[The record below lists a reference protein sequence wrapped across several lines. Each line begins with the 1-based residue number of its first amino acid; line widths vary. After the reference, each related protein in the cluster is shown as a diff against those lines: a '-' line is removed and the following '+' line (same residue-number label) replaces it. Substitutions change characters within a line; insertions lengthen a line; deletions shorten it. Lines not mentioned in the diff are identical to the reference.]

1 MIGLLKDYI
10 SMAAR
15 NVRRGKSRSFLTS
28 LAIAIGIAAVVL
40 LTAIGESGKTLIYAQ
55 LENIGINGIMV
66 FSGESSSLSI
76 QDGERIHARIAEVV
90 SCMPFET
97 CIGTYSIY
105 AHQSSSC
112 VLIGVDERLDEYMR
126 MDVLYGRLF
135 TANECKNGSKVCVVG
150 SELAQKNYQRDNIV
164 GKKIIITNDGISDEY
179 EIIGVVHATLNRFS
193 SVLGFQ
199 IPGFLYVPYSAITT
213 DDDIGQLA
221 VKVNGDNPDT
231 AVRQIESLLRKTKVN
246 GKSFQV
252 ENLSGYMHEF
262 DAVLGLLTGVLS
274 ATAAISLFVAGIG
287 IMNAMFATV
296 SDRRYEIGICKAIGA
311 DAWQI
316 ALTFL
321 LETMMLTLLGG
332 IGGLIFG
339 LAVAAA
345 VFAFLG
351 TSLTLNI
358 YAILLPCLI
367 TLTVGLLSGILP
379 AVSAARLQPIIAIRK
394 EL

>member
-76 QDGERIHARIAEVV
+76 QDGERIHSRIAEVA

-296 SDRRYEIGICKAIGA
+296 SDRRSEIGICKAIGA

-394 EL
+394 ES

>member
-76 QDGERIHARIAEVV
+76 QDGERIHTRIAEVA

-296 SDRRYEIGICKAIGA
+296 SDRRSEIGICKAIGA

-394 EL
+394 ES

>member
-1 MIGLLKDYI
+1 
-10 SMAAR
+10 MAAR

-296 SDRRYEIGICKAIGA
+296 SDRRSEIGICKAIGA

-394 EL
+394 ES

>member
-76 QDGERIHARIAEVV
+76 QDGERIHARIAEVA

-221 VKVNGDNPDT
+221 VKVNVDNPDT

-296 SDRRYEIGICKAIGA
+296 SDRRSEIGICKAIGA

-394 EL
+394 ES

>member
-66 FSGESSSLSI
+66 FAGESSSLSI
-76 QDGERIHARIAEVV
+76 QDGERIHARIAEVA

-296 SDRRYEIGICKAIGA
+296 SDRRSEIGICKAIGA

-394 EL
+394 ES

>member
-76 QDGERIHARIAEVV
+76 QDGERIHARIAEVA

-262 DAVLGLLTGVLS
+262 DAVLGLLTGDLS

-296 SDRRYEIGICKAIGA
+296 SDRRSEIGICKAIGA

-394 EL
+394 ES

>member
-76 QDGERIHARIAEVV
+76 QDGERIHARIAEVA

-296 SDRRYEIGICKAIGA
+296 SDRRSEIGICKAIGA

-345 VFAFLG
+345 VFAFLD

-394 EL
+394 ES

>member
-76 QDGERIHARIAEVV
+76 QDGERIHARIAEVA

-296 SDRRYEIGICKAIGA
+296 SDRRSEIGICKAIGA

-345 VFAFLG
+345 VFAFLA

-394 EL
+394 ES